1 MSALQ
6 KSIMKSKLPP
16 RCPRSYKQKL
26 APFGM
31 SRCKNYQPESWK
43 RFFHRTEDVETDG
56 GTFRVYLTAEP
67 DHPLRPRIVTLHGGG
82 YSGLSWALFAEEVTY
97 MVHCQVISIDI
108 RGHGETQAK
117 DPDDMSAE
125 TLVKDVEQ
133 VLQKLFGDEMPPLI
147 LVGHSMGGAIA
158 VRAAHLPSLQHYV
171 QGLVVIDVVEGTAM
185 EALASMQSFLRG
197 RPTHFKSIRHAIE
210 WCVRSGQVR
219 NVSSARVSMP
229 SQIVNVETGLLATRE
244 LEDMSVDDSEADG
257 APLARADSIAEEDEP
272 PESPDDLEPEP
283 EPARVK
289 HDEPVFVKPS
299 EDLNVETGLLATREL
314 EDMSVDDS
322 EADGAP
328 LARADSIAEEDEPPE
343 SPDELEEPEPAR
355 VKHDEPVFV
364 KPSEDL
370 NVETGLL
377 ATRELEDMSVDDS
390 EADGAPLARADSI
403 AEEDEPPESP
413 DDLEPEPEPARVKHD
428 EPVFV
433 KPSEDLKRYKW
444 RIDLSGTERHWAG
457 WFRGLS
463 ALFLSAPAPRLL
475 LLASIDGL
483 DRELTV
489 GQMQGK
495 FQMQVLTRCGHA
507 VHEDTPEEVAR
518 VVAAFALRHRLTSA
532 TESGENMNLVAAPG
546 C

>member
-6 KSIMKSKLPP
+6 KTIMKSKLPP

-43 RFFHRTEDVETDG
+43 RFFHKYEDVETDG
-56 GTFRVYLTAEP
+56 GTFRVYLSAEP
-67 DHPLRPRIVTLHGGG
+67 DHPTRPRIVTLHGGG
-82 YSGLSWALFAEEVTY
+82 YSGLSWALFTEEITY
-97 MVHCQVISIDI
+97 MIHCQVISIDV

-117 DPDDMSAE
+117 DPEDMSSE
-125 TLVKDVEQ
+125 TLVRDVEQ

-147 LVGHSMGGAIA
+147 LMGHSMGGAIA
-158 VRAAHLPSLQHYV
+158 VRAAHLQSLQPYI

-229 SQIVNVETGLLATRE
+229 SQIVNCETGLLATRE
-244 LEDMSVDDSEADG
+244 LEDMSIDDSAESDG

-272 PESPDDLEPEP
+272 PETPEDEPEP
-283 EPARVK
+283 EMLPPKPEEA
-289 HDEPVFVKPS
+289 VFAKPS
-299 EDLNVETGLLATREL
+299 D
-314 EDMSVDDS
+314 
-322 EADGAP
+322 
-328 LARADSIAEEDEPPE
+328 
-343 SPDELEEPEPAR
+343 
-355 VKHDEPVFV
+355 
-364 KPSEDL
+364 
-370 NVETGLL
+370 
-377 ATRELEDMSVDDS
+377 
-390 EADGAPLARADSI
+390 
-403 AEEDEPPESP
+403 
-413 DDLEPEPEPARVKHD
+413 
-428 EPVFV
+428 
-433 KPSEDLKRYKW
+433 DLKRYKW
-444 RIDLSGTERHWAG
+444 RIDLSKTEQHWSG

-463 ALFLSAPAPRLL
+463 SLFLSAPAPRLL

-495 FQMQVLTRCGHA
+495 FQMQVLPRCGHA
-507 VHEDTPEEVAR
+507 VHEDTPDEVAR
-518 VVAAFALRHRLTSA
+518 VVAAFALRHRLTAA
-532 TESGENMNLVAAPG
+532 TEPGEQMNLVAAPG